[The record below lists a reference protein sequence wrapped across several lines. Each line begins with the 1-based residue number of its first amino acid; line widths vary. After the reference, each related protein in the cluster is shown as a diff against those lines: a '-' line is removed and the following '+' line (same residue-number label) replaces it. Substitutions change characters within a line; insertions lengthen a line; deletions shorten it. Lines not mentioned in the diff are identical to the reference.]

1 MRSVLCQSTISPVGW
16 FQTRNHSP
24 NLTTR
29 KASTVLPLPPTF
41 RLEIPPIAY
50 KIPDLEAFAQ
60 LNLTQTETGK
70 TVACVQSTLS
80 NGWSTHQPAAS
91 SGTAAF
97 ALVALVSAFIH
108 SFFDAATSPSVFRVW
123 DIFYLFQHIATTGM
137 LHLNYPSVYT
147 AFSTNFAW
155 SLGLFTASSALQPAI
170 ERMRYRTGST
180 LPTEVQ
186 EPNEYTDRKLSPYNI
201 LASQSHPVYKK
212 APRKIID
219 DVAFERRLFVE
230 PATILNNKDTISPG
244 IPTYV
249 NSLGVPT
256 GNAFMSV
263 FFAVLFLVLSALACA
278 VAGRFIVRFLSGR
291 RKGIW
296 YERLPDTYRR
306 LVLAFGIRLVSM
318 PTLYSSIS

>member
-1 MRSVLCQSTISPVGW
+1 MRSVLCQSTISQVGW
-16 FQTRNHSP
+16 FQTWNHT
-24 NLTTR
+24 LTARTG
-29 KASTVLPLPPTF
+29 STVLPLPPTF

-97 ALVALVSAFIH
+97 ALVALLSSFIH
-108 SFFDAATSPSVFRVW
+108 SFFHSPTSPSVFRVW

-155 SLGLFTASSALQPAI
+155 SLGLFTASSVLQPAI
-170 ERMRYRTGST
+170 ERMRYMTGST
-180 LPTEVQ
+180 LPTDVQ
-186 EPNEYTDRKLSPYNI
+186 EPDEYTDRKLSPYNI
-201 LASQSHPVYKK
+201 FASQSHPIYKT
-212 APRKIID
+212 APRQRYD
-219 DVAFERRLFVE
+219 DLAFERRLFVE
-230 PATILNNKDTISPG
+230 PATIINNMDTISPG

-249 NSLGVPT
+249 NSSGVPT

-263 FFAVLFLVLSALACA
+263 FFTVLFLGLSALACA
-278 VAGRFIVRFLSGR
+278 VAGHFVVRILAGR

-296 YERLPDTYRR
+296 YEKLPDVYRR

-318 PTLYSSIS
+318 LTLYNSIS